1 MMPEMDGYEFLSH
14 LKSSATL
21 RGTPVVMLTA
31 RAAEEDLLQGLSLGV
46 DDYIIKPFSAKELKI
61 RIHNLLTNQA
71 IRKEWNQ
78 KPTEQE
84 ETSVAPSENEMFVEK
99 VRTFVEQNTSNAN
112 LGIGDLGEYLAMSE
126 RQVYRKA
133 ATLTGMTPGQL
144 IKEIRLRIAYKLLL
158 ERKVTKVADLAQR
171 VGFENSS
178 YFSRQFLERYGKR
191 PTDLLN

>member
-1 MMPEMDGYEFLSH
+1 M
-14 LKSSATL
+14 
-21 RGTPVVMLTA
+21 
-31 RAAEEDLLQGLSLGV
+31 LQGLSLGV

-61 RIHNLLTNQA
+61 RIHNLLVNQE
-71 IRKEWNQ
+71 IRREWS
-78 KPTEQE
+78 KKGPEPE
-84 ETSVAPSENEMFVEK
+84 EVIANTPENEMFVEK
-99 VRTFVEQNTSNAN
+99 VRSFVEANASNAS

-144 IKEIRLRIAYKLLL
+144 IKEIRLKVAYKLLL
-158 ERKVTKVADLAQR
+158 ERKVTKVSDLAQR

-191 PTDLLN
+191 PADLLS